1 MVERPQVTK
10 KTTMDV
16 PDQKQRAAVNEHALR
31 LCGLAARRCDVELE
45 RVVSVV
51 DMYDETGPFALLT
64 INQPVETDEARTLLT
79 SAVTVA
85 VNEFVPQL
93 QHVKVHIPSRN
104 PLRSQAAT
112 HLTSFDAN
120 KYYVD
125 DVLTQAATM
134 TLRTALHEA
143 ALHLPWTDA
152 PVMKQRAMAA
162 VPPKELLVAV
172 CYREEFQTMLRSLV
186 DLSLP
191 PIYRVM
197 ASGARKEVVD
207 DVLKDGG
214 DEPKTLMELYERLYK
229 IGSERWSAS
238 SAALIGNV
246 FCEK

>member
-1 MVERPQVTK
+1 MTK
-10 KTTMDV
+10 KTAMDV
-16 PDQKQRAAVNEHALR
+16 PDQKQRAAVNEHALH

-45 RVVSVV
+45 RAVSVV

-64 INQPVETDEARTLLT
+64 LTQPVCTDEARTLLT

-93 QHVKVHIPSRN
+93 KHVKVHIPSRF

-112 HLTSFDAN
+112 DLTSFDVE

-162 VPPKELLVAV
+162 VPPKELLVSV
-172 CYREEFQTMLRSLV
+172 CFREEFQMRLRQLV

-197 ASGARKEVVD
+197 APSARDEVVR

-229 IGSERWSAS
+229 IGSEQWSES

-246 FCEK
+246 FRQK